1 MLQSKIHLD
10 VFWDFILNLFFSI
23 ITVLVLYF
31 LAYWVIHAVKKTNE
45 KVEKIDPTLLPITI
59 TVIKYAT
66 FIIGVLFI
74 LNIFGANTNGIIA
87 FLGATGLGVALA
99 LKETLQNIASGLM
112 LIFLRPFK
120 VNDYIESNSNI
131 GTVQEIN
138 LFTTTLKTNDGLFL
152 FVPNSLLWNASIKN
166 FTKNGTRRLDF
177 VVGISYESQFEQAK
191 EILTNLAR
199 LDGRILKEP
208 TPLVAITALADNSV
222 TLMLRCW
229 VQVDNYWDVNYYL
242 FKTVKE
248 SFDSAGISIPYP
260 QRDIRLKISN
270 DMLGNDKGL
279 SIMALNK

>member
-1 MLQSKIHLD
+1 MLQEKIKLD
-10 VFWDFILNLFFSI
+10 VFWTFSI
-23 ITVLVLYF
+23 NLLYSIMTVLILYF
-31 LAYWVIHAVKKTNE
+31 IAYWVIRAVKKANE

-59 TVIKYAT
+59 TVIKYAS
-66 FIIGVLFI
+66 FIIGILII

-87 FLGATGLGVALA
+87 FLGATGLGLALA

-120 VNDYIESNSNI
+120 VNDYIESNSNN

-152 FVPNSLLWNASIKN
+152 FVPNSLLWNSSIKN

-177 VVGISYESQFEQAK
+177 IVGISYENQVEKAK

-208 TPLVAITALADNSV
+208 SPLVALTALGDNSV
-222 TLMLRCW
+222 SMMLRCW
-229 VQVDNYWDVNYYL
+229 VSVDNYWDVNYYL
-242 FKTVKE
+242 YKTVKE
-248 SFDSAGISIPYP
+248 TFDSSGISIPYP

-270 DMLGNDKGL
+270 DNMTNDK
-279 SIMALNK
+279 IMALK

>member
-1 MLQSKIHLD
+1 MLQEKLKLD
-10 VFWDFILNLFFSI
+10 VFWTFSLNLLYSI
-23 ITVLVLYF
+23 VTVLILYSI
-31 LAYWVIHAVKKTNE
+31 AYWIIRVVKKANE
-45 KVEKIDPTLLPITI
+45 KVEKIDPTLLPISI
-59 TVIKYAT
+59 TVIKYAS
-66 FIIGVLFI
+66 FIIGILII

-87 FLGATGLGVALA
+87 FLGATGLGLALA

-120 VNDYIESNSNI
+120 VNDYIESNSNN

-152 FVPNSLLWNASIKN
+152 FVPNSLLWNSSIKN

-177 VVGISYESQFEQAK
+177 IVGISYENQVEKAK

-208 TPLVAITALADNSV
+208 TPLVVLTALGDNSV
-222 TLMLRCW
+222 SMMLRCW
-229 VQVDNYWDVNYYL
+229 VSVDNYWDVNYYL
-242 FKTVKE
+242 YKTVKE
-248 SFDSAGISIPYP
+248 TFDSSGISIPYP

-270 DMLGNDKGL
+270 DNLANEK
-279 SIMALNK
+279 IMALK

>member
-1 MLQSKIHLD
+1 WTFS
-10 VFWDFILNLFFSI
+10 LNLLYSI
-23 ITVLVLYF
+23 VTVLILYSI
-31 LAYWVIHAVKKTNE
+31 AYWIIRVVKKANE
-45 KVEKIDPTLLPITI
+45 KVEKIDPTLLPISI
-59 TVIKYAT
+59 TVIKYAS
-66 FIIGVLFI
+66 FIIGILII

-87 FLGATGLGVALA
+87 FLGATGLGLALA

-120 VNDYIESNSNI
+120 VNDYIESNSNN

-152 FVPNSLLWNASIKN
+152 FVPNSLLWNSSIKN

-177 VVGISYESQFEQAK
+177 IVGISYENQVEKAK

-208 TPLVAITALADNSV
+208 TPLVVLTALGDNSV
-222 TLMLRCW
+222 SMMLRCW
-229 VQVDNYWDVNYYL
+229 VSVDNYWDVNYYL
-242 FKTVKE
+242 YKTVKE
-248 SFDSAGISIPYP
+248 TFDSSGISIPYP

-270 DMLGNDKGL
+270 DNLANEK
-279 SIMALNK
+279 IMALK

>member
-1 MLQSKIHLD
+1 MLQDKIKLD
-10 VFWDFILNLFFSI
+10 VFWTFSI
-23 ITVLVLYF
+23 NLLYSIMTVLILYF
-31 LAYWVIHAVKKTNE
+31 IAYWVIRAVKKANE

-59 TVIKYAT
+59 TVIKYAS
-66 FIIGVLFI
+66 FIIGILII

-87 FLGATGLGVALA
+87 FLGATGLGLALA

-120 VNDYIESNSNI
+120 VNDYIESNSNN

-152 FVPNSLLWNASIKN
+152 FVPNSLLWNSSIKN

-177 VVGISYESQFEQAK
+177 IVGISYENQVEKAK

-208 TPLVAITALADNSV
+208 SPLVALTALGDNSV
-222 TLMLRCW
+222 SMMLRCW
-229 VQVDNYWDVNYYL
+229 VSVDNYWDVNYYL
-242 FKTVKE
+242 YKTVKE
-248 SFDSAGISIPYP
+248 TFDSSGISIPYP

-270 DMLGNDKGL
+270 DNLANDK
-279 SIMALNK
+279 IMALK

>member
-1 MLQSKIHLD
+1 MLQDKIKLD
-10 VFWDFILNLFFSI
+10 VFWTFSI
-23 ITVLVLYF
+23 NLLYSIVTVLILYF
-31 LAYWVIHAVKKTNE
+31 IAYWVIRAVKKANE

-59 TVIKYAT
+59 TVIKYAS
-66 FIIGVLFI
+66 FIIGILII

-87 FLGATGLGVALA
+87 FLGATGLGLALA

-120 VNDYIESNSNI
+120 VNDYIESNSNN

-152 FVPNSLLWNASIKN
+152 FVPNSLLWNSSIKN

-177 VVGISYESQFEQAK
+177 IVGISYENQVEKAK

-208 TPLVAITALADNSV
+208 SPLVALTALGDNSV
-222 TLMLRCW
+222 SMMLRCW
-229 VQVDNYWDVNYYL
+229 VSVDNYWDVNYYL
-242 FKTVKE
+242 YKTVKE
-248 SFDSAGISIPYP
+248 TFDSSGISIPYP

-270 DMLGNDKGL
+270 DNLANDK
-279 SIMALNK
+279 IMALK